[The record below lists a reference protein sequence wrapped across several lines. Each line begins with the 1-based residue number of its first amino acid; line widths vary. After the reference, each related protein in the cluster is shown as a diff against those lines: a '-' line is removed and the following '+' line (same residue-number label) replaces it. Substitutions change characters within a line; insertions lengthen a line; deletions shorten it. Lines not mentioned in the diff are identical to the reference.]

1 MQRPGGG
8 AISGVFEE
16 GQSAGS
22 KWVEGEKIMGTGEAR
37 SWGPDAA
44 MERNWDCI
52 VSKMEN
58 FFQNL
63 FSFFWPHLGILIP

>member
-1 MQRPGGG
+1 M
-8 AISGVFEE
+8 
-16 GQSAGS
+16 
-22 KWVEGEKIMGTGEAR
+22 EGEKIMGTEEAR

-52 VSKMEN
+52 VSKVEN

-63 FSFFWPHLGILIP
+63 FSFFWPHLDIFIPQSGVELMPPAVEAASPNH